1 MKHNLKISVS
11 REPKTGGV
19 VACRNVTIR
28 DRLLTFLL
36 GPKQR
41 VMILIPGDSVD
52 TVSITE
58 VGGMA
63 CEAV

>member
-11 REPKTGGV
+11 KAPKTGGI
-19 VACRNVTIR
+19 VACRKVTIR
-28 DRLLTFLL
+28 DKLLTFLL
-36 GPKQR
+36 GPKQK

-63 CEAV
+63 YEAV